1 MSIWRL
7 CKTLLL
13 NALILLILIEV
24 VSLAYLSTGGISVGK
39 YDKYPTYLN
48 FSFKDQAL
56 PVDSSVLHPRVV
68 DSSLPWGIWH
78 LPNVQSRQH
87 TPCFDITMKYNRF
100 GMRGPEPDADLAEN
114 VIFLGDSF
122 TEGFG
127 LSEDSTIPAQ
137 FGKLTGIPTINMGVS
152 RSGSTQQSLIYRHF
166 ADSFSHQNVV
176 VLLFLENDF
185 IDNNISKHDTKF
197 TLSFKPYRADSQHL
211 DSIVYRG
218 HPDSSTLSSKYF
230 NTHIDEYNRILMKMG
245 LGSYFNMDNLSFSG
259 KLAGLTYTRRMIEVI
274 KNRIASKEQNEI
286 LPPGL
291 DYRPQDLAILSYDM
305 NQVME
310 IADRQGARVTFVNLL
325 GQRLLHRTST
335 HPDDR
340 IKYLKLEEQLS
351 RIANKGQHRFISF
364 FQEIETSPDL
374 NSLFFTCDAH
384 YNEAG
389 ARKAATFL
397 ARHFK

>member
-1 MSIWRL
+1 MRTKKIL
-7 CKTLLL
+7 KTLIL
-13 NALILLILIEV
+13 NAVILLILIEV
-24 VSLAYLSTGGISVGK
+24 VSLAYLSISGISIGK
-39 YDKYPTYLN
+39 YDKYPTYLS
-48 FSFKDQAL
+48 FSVKDQAL

-100 GMRGPEPDADLAEN
+100 GIRGPEPDADHAEN
-114 VIFLGDSF
+114 IIFLGDSF

-127 LSEDSTIPAQ
+127 LSEENTIPAQ
-137 FGKLTGIPTINMGVS
+137 FGKLTGKPTINMGVS

-185 IDNNISKHDTKF
+185 IDNDFSKHDTMF
-197 TLSFKPYRADSQHL
+197 TLSYKPYRADSQHL
-211 DSIVYRG
+211 DRIIYRG

-230 NTHIDEYNRILMKMG
+230 NTHINEYSRILMKMG
-245 LGSYFNMDNLSFSG
+245 LESYFNMDNLSFSG
-259 KLAGLTYTRRMIEVI
+259 KLAGLTYTRRMVEVV
-274 KNRIASKEQNEI
+274 KNGLASKKQMDI
-286 LPPGL
+286 IPPGL
-291 DYRPQDLAILSYDM
+291 DYGPKDLAILFYDM

-310 IADRQGARVTFVNLL
+310 IADKQGAKVTFVNLP
-325 GQRLLHRTST
+325 GQRLLQRTST

-340 IKYLKLEEQLS
+340 NKYLQLEEQLG
-351 RIANKGQHRFISF
+351 RIANRGSHRFISYF
-364 FQEIETSPDL
+364 NELEKTPNL

-384 YNEAG
+384 YNDKG
-389 ARKAATFL
+389 AQMAAAFL
-397 ARHFK
+397 AKQFK